1 MSICQWGL
9 ELILIVLL
17 GATLFYAMRL
27 ERTIGVL
34 RKDRVG
40 LGDVLAAIRTALD
53 DAERGIQ
60 SLQHLAE
67 VTGNALTQEIEAS
80 AQAQQDI
87 QFLLERLEHA
97 ATKAETVIRSGR
109 AAAAPNA
116 PAAPAAPAAPVYSK
130 AERDLLKVL
139 RLSK

>member
-1 MSICQWGL
+1 MSFWQWGL

-17 GATLFYAMRL
+17 GATLFYALRL

-34 RKDRVG
+34 RRDRVG
-40 LGDVLAAIRTALD
+40 LGDVLAAIRVALD

-60 SLQHLAE
+60 ALQHLADG
-67 VTGNALTQEIEAS
+67 TGRALSVEIES
-80 AQAQQDI
+80 AVQARQDL
-87 QFLLERLEHA
+87 QFLLGRVEHVA
-97 ATKAETVIRSGR
+97 AKVEAAIRTGR
-109 AAAAPNA
+109 AIAAPEEPAAAPQ
-116 PAAPAAPAAPVYSK
+116 PVSK